1 MRAICTTFCL
11 LMLATFANAQANYNA
26 SLIPKDLLPYAS
38 AVIRS
43 KDVTIEVKDADNTI
57 YHIKAAITVLNK
69 NGDDIARIVLWHNRS
84 NVIRYVKGT
93 VYNEF
98 GQLTGKFAE
107 KDFAD
112 VNAASDMSLF
122 EDSRVKHYI
131 PSTGSYPYTIE
142 YEYEKRSKQ
151 SLNFNDWQPNEDE
164 GLAVERSSFTF
175 ICKPDFKIRYKEVNL
190 PPDVFKDVA
199 TTAAGLKA
207 YTWQVKNLKAV
218 KEEPYSPNRD
228 KFLCTV
234 KIAPENFKYE
244 GISGAF
250 TNWKEL
256 GKWNY
261 DKLLANRQALPPA
274 TVQQVN
280 ILTAGITDPKLKA
293 KKIYEYMQNK
303 TRYVSVQIGIGGYQP
318 FLASEVDRLNY
329 GDCKGL
335 VNYTQALLKAANI
348 DSWYCVVEAGARK
361 VSMLNDFASM
371 SQGNHVILCLPFKND
386 TTFLECTSQKIPFGF
401 LGDFT
406 DDRAVL
412 ACTPE
417 GGKLMHT
424 PRYTAQINSQVR
436 RAGFTIDNNGVVTG
450 EVTTVFKGTQYDNHE
465 DLLDEPTTE
474 QIRILQKRYNAINN
488 LDIEKCNYK
497 QDKNALPAAT
507 ETIRLSARD
516 FATTEN
522 GRLYFSINPLN
533 RSIRTLRDVRNR
545 ANPVYINSGY
555 TDEDEIT
562 YTLPAGYRSDLNP
575 LNVSVEKPF
584 GTFKATMVLN
594 GDKLIFKRTLQVID
608 GTYSKDTYH
617 DLVEFYQTV
626 VDADNYNVTLVKK

>member
-11 LMLATFANAQANYNA
+11 LMLVTFANAQADYNV

-38 AVIRS
+38 AVIRN

-57 YHIKAAITVLNK
+57 YHIKTAITVLNK

-112 VNAASDMSLF
+112 VNAASDMALF

-190 PPDVFKDVA
+190 PPNVFKDIT

-218 KEEPYSPNRD
+218 KDEPYSPNPD
-228 KFLCTV
+228 KFLCIV

-244 GISGAF
+244 GISGTF

-261 DKLLANRQALPPA
+261 DKLLAKRQALPPA

-280 ILTAGITDPKLKA
+280 TITNGITDPKLKA

-303 TRYVSVQIGIGGYQP
+303 TRYISVQIGIGGYQP

-329 GDCKGL
+329 GDCKAL

-348 DSWYCVVEAGARK
+348 DSWYCVVESGARK
-361 VSMLNDFASM
+361 VSLLDDFASM
-371 SQGNHVILCLPFKND
+371 NQGDHIILCLPFKND
-386 TTFLECTSQKIPFGF
+386 TTFLECTNQKIPFGF
-401 LGDFT
+401 LSDFT
-406 DDRAVL
+406 DDRTVL
-412 ACTPE
+412 ACTPD

-424 PRYTAQINSQVR
+424 PKYTAQINTQVR
-436 RAGFTIDNNGVVTG
+436 KAGFTIDNNGVVTG
-450 EVTTVFKGTQYDNHE
+450 DVTTIFKGTQYDNHE
-465 DLLDEPTTE
+465 DLLDEPAVE
-474 QIRILQKRYNAINN
+474 QIKILQKRYNAINN

-497 QDKNALPAAT
+497 QDKNELPAAT
-507 ETIRLSARD
+507 ETIKLSARD
-516 FATTEN
+516 FATAEN
-522 GRLYFSINPLN
+522 GKLYFSLNPLN
-533 RSIRTLRDVRNR
+533 RTIKTLRDVRNR
-545 ANPVYINSGY
+545 TNPVYINSGY

-562 YTLPAGYRSDLNP
+562 YTLPEGYHSDLNP

-626 VDADNYNVTLVKK
+626 VDADNYNVTLVKN

>member
-1 MRAICTTFCL
+1 
-11 LMLATFANAQANYNA
+11 MLITFANAQADYNVN
-26 SLIPKDLLPYAS
+26 LIPKDLLPYAS
-38 AVIRS
+38 AVIRN
-43 KDVTIEVKDADNTI
+43 KDVTTEVKDADNTI
-57 YHIKAAITVLNK
+57 YHIKTAITVLNK

-93 VYNEF
+93 IYNEF
-98 GQLTGKFAE
+98 GQPTGKFAE

-151 SLNFNDWQPNEDE
+151 SLIFNDWQPNEEE

-190 PPDVFKDVA
+190 PPNVFKDAV
-199 TTAAGLKA
+199 TNAAGLKT
-207 YTWQVKNLKAV
+207 YTWQVKNLKAI

-228 KFLCTV
+228 KFLCIV

-244 GISGAF
+244 GISGTF

-256 GKWNY
+256 GKWRY
-261 DKLLANRQALPPA
+261 DKLLANRQTLPPA

-280 ILTAGITDPKLKA
+280 TITNGITDPKLKA
-293 KKIYEYMQNK
+293 KKIYEFMQNK
-303 TRYVSVQIGIGGYQP
+303 TRYISVQIGIGGYQP

-329 GDCKGL
+329 GDCKAL

-348 DSWYCVVEAGARK
+348 DSWYCVVESGARK
-361 VSMLNDFASM
+361 VSLLDDFASM
-371 SQGNHVILCLPFKND
+371 NQGDHIILCLPFKND

-406 DDRAVL
+406 DDRTVL
-412 ACTPE
+412 ACTPD

-424 PRYTAQINSQVR
+424 PKYTAQINTQVR
-436 RAGFTIDNNGVVTG
+436 KAGFTIDNNGVVTG
-450 EVTTVFKGTQYDNHE
+450 DVTTIFKGTQYDNHE
-465 DLLDEPTTE
+465 DLLDEPAVE
-474 QIRILQKRYNAINN
+474 QIKILQKRYNAINN

-497 QDKNALPAAT
+497 QDKNELPAAT
-507 ETIRLSARD
+507 ETIKLSARD
-516 FATTEN
+516 FATAEN
-522 GRLYFSINPLN
+522 GKLYFSLNPLN
-533 RSIRTLRDVRNR
+533 RTIRTLRDVRNR
-545 ANPVYINSGY
+545 TNPVYINSGY

-562 YTLPAGYRSDLNP
+562 YTLPAGYHSDLNP

-626 VDADNYNVTLVKK
+626 VDADNYNVTLVKN

>member
-11 LMLATFANAQANYNA
+11 LMVITFANAQADYNA
-26 SLIPKDLLPYAS
+26 SLISKDLLPYAS
-38 AVIRS
+38 AVIRN

-57 YHIKAAITVLNK
+57 YHIKTAITVLNK
-69 NGDDIARIVLWHNRS
+69 NGDDIARIVIWHNRS
-84 NVIRYVKGT
+84 NTIRYVKGT
-93 VYNEF
+93 LYNEF
-98 GQLTGKFAE
+98 GQPTGKFAE

-142 YEYEKRSKQ
+142 YECELRSKQ
-151 SLNFNDWQPNEDE
+151 SLNFDDWQPNEAV
-164 GLAVERSSFTF
+164 GLAVEKSSFTF
-175 ICKPDFKIRYKEVNL
+175 ICKPDFNIRYKEINL
-190 PPDVFKDVA
+190 PPSVITGTTKD
-199 TTAAGLKA
+199 GLKT
-207 YTWQVKNLKAV
+207 YTWQVTNLKAI
-218 KEEPYSPNRD
+218 KDEPYSPNRD
-228 KFLCTV
+228 KYLSTV

-244 GISGAF
+244 GISGTF

-261 DKLLANRQALPPA
+261 DKLLVNRQALPAA

-280 ILTAGITDPKLKA
+280 TITNGITSPKLKA

-303 TRYVSVQIGIGGYQP
+303 TRYISVQIGIGGYQP

-329 GDCKGL
+329 GDCKAL

-348 DSWYCVVEAGARK
+348 ESWYCVVEAGSRK
-361 VSMLNDFASM
+361 VSLLNDFASM
-371 SQGNHVILCLPFKND
+371 SQGNHIILCLPFKND

-401 LGDFT
+401 LSDFT
-406 DDRAVL
+406 DDRTVL

-424 PRYTAQINSQVR
+424 PKYTAQINSQVR
-436 RAGFTIDNNGVVTG
+436 KAGFTVDKNGVLTG
-450 EVTTVFKGTQYDNHE
+450 DVTTTFKGTQYDNHE
-465 DLLDEPTTE
+465 DLLDESMNE
-474 QIRILQKRYNAINN
+474 QVKILQKRYNAINN
-488 LDIEKCNYK
+488 LDIEKCNY
-497 QDKNALPAAT
+497 QQEKNELPAAT
-507 ETIRLSARD
+507 ETIKLSARD

-522 GRLYFSINPLN
+522 GKLYFSINPLN
-533 RSIRTLRDVRNR
+533 RSIKTVRDVRNR

-562 YTLPAGYRSDLNP
+562 YTLPAGYHSDLNP

-584 GTFKATMVLN
+584 GKFKATMVLN
-594 GDKLIFKRTLQVID
+594 GDKLTFKRTLQVID
-608 GTYSKDTYH
+608 GTYSKETYH
-617 DLVEFYQTV
+617 ELVEFYQTV
-626 VDADNYNVTLVKK
+626 VDADNYNVTLVKN